1 MVRGCGAA
9 CGIDACAGAAHDMHH
24 NTTHK
29 DENMENGNMDLDM
42 DMGMDMEDMGHE
54 DGNGHYVAIGMD
66 SGKDMNDE
74 WRETPLWPWIWT

>member
-1 MVRGCGAA
+1 
-9 CGIDACAGAAHDMHH
+9 
-24 NTTHK
+24 
-29 DENMENGNMDLDM
+29 MENGNMDLDL